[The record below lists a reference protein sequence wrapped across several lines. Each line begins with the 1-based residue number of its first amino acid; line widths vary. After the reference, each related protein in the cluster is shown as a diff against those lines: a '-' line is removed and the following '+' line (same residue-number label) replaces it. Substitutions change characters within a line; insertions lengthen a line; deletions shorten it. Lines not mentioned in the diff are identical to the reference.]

1 MSEPRQREGVMSPQF
16 PALSVQAGARH
27 GGGER
32 EKFVFRGPT
41 GPSGSFVITVLDNEL
56 YGS

>member
-1 MSEPRQREGVMSPQF
+1 MSPQF
-16 PALSVQAGARH
+16 PALSVQAGSRH

-41 GPSGSFVITVLDNEL
+41 GPSGSFIITVLDNEL